1 MKKTLRIGDILN
13 IDQPSVRHRLQ
24 VIVESKNLIL
34 ENVYKQDAISYNEL
48 LEWCKNQAQCFKDY
62 ICDTSKL
69 LRDAAKNNK
78 NILFE
83 AQLGALRDIDYGIY
97 PYTSSSN
104 TLAAY
109 IPMGTGL
116 MEYNVSQVVGVMKA
130 YSTCVGEG
138 GFVAEKAMPESWME
152 ELRKAGGEYGAA
164 TGRPR
169 RVGPFDAV
177 ASRYGIMCQ
186 NVDDIALT
194 KLDVLSEFETIP
206 VITAYS
212 IDGKVTKDFV
222 TDSRLEKAKPVI
234 EELQGWKCDI
244 SGCRNWEELPE
255 NAKKYILTLEKL
267 ISHKIHLVS
276 TGAEREE
283 YLLRD

>member
-1 MKKTLRIGDILN
+1 M
-13 IDQPSVRHRLQ
+13 
-24 VIVESKNLIL
+24 
-34 ENVYKQDAISYNEL
+34 
-48 LEWCKNQAQCFKDY
+48 
-62 ICDTSKL
+62 
-69 LRDAAKNNK
+69 
-78 NILFE
+78 FE

-116 MEYNVSQVVGVMKA
+116 MGYNVSQVVGVMKA

-234 EELQGWKCDI
+234 EELLAGNVIYQAVETGK
-244 SGCRNWEELPE
+244 SFR
-255 NAKKYILTLEKL
+255 KMQ
-267 ISHKIHLVS
+267 KIYS
-276 TGAEREE
+276 YT
-283 YLLRD
+283 